1 MIDVSFLG
9 GGKKG
14 AYYRK
19 VPQGNVNESSY
30 AVPTLERALS
40 TKQ

>member
-19 VPQGNVNESSY
+19 VPQGNVNEG
-30 AVPTLERALS
+30 
-40 TKQ
+40 